1 MNLVNLISSVHKDDK
16 AILKM
21 AIDRKHLSAFL
32 KYLEEFN
39 GAFLKVKAVSF
50 PSTFYEFDEN
60 TGNVEFMKMKA
71 IRDIKNTIPNL
82 SATLSEAK
90 DFVEM
95 NGSLEMLES
104 DIQRLKDIGIKVE
117 IVD

>member
-60 TGNVEFMKMKA
+60 TGKNEFKKVKTMKA
-71 IRDIKNTIPNL
+71 IRDSTYHVEYDLGKF
-82 SATLSEAK
+82 K

-95 NGSLEMLES
+95 NGTLGMIES

>member
-1 MNLVNLISSVHKDDK
+1 MNLVNLISSLHKDDK
-16 AILKM
+16 VILKM
-21 AIDRKHLSAFL
+21 AIDRKHLSAFM
-32 KYLEEFN
+32 KYLEDFK

-50 PSTFYEFDEN
+50 HANFYEFDEN
-60 TGNVEFMKMKA
+60 TGKLEFMKMKA
-71 IRDIKNTIPNL
+71 IRDIKNTIPSL

-95 NGSLEMLES
+95 NGILEILES
-104 DIQRLKDIGIKVE
+104 DIQRLKEIGIKVE